1 MGSEKES
8 LQGEQVMLTMFAIG
22 RHYFYVYYDE
32 EQYFHDLHGL
42 SYRGESV
49 KKKFIELKCGTH
61 LRKMHRKIMEAL
73 GLDRESHK
81 ISIMYRA
88 PQLLHGS
95 GVEAPHLLLLD
106 VQPSFADAT
115 PLPYNNQPCSA
126 IDDVDETE
134 VLGATHTHDMG
145 GSSHTYEHVQAD
157 MDRGID
163 IDTSRDVYKEFIDID
178 GLVDDAE
185 VLDVPLIEN
194 NEKDCPTT
202 VPIPEWFTSNTW
214 DNIKDPSP
222 ALGTGH
228 LTSWHKGEHP
238 AIGMLFKSKAS
249 VHKKHGLWQISKCTA
264 SHNCSSLQVATDG
277 QIMDS
282 KFISIAL
289 EKYVREDLTR
299 KFLAALSDADPDT
312 VTMLKCDPRVPRTCI
327 FNPAFWAFRPCIR
340 GFRHCRPVISID
352 AMHLYGKYKGKLL
365 IAMATDGNNEVYPLT
380 FAVVESESTET
391 WGWFL
396 ACLLTYVTDRT
407 NLCIISDRIMGYNH
421 ASMTPLGATCNRP

>member
-1 MGSEKES
+1 MIRSTQRCDEGSDMHNDLTFTLQLVVELGRLKLAVTLTEAVHISTQALGRGGQSGGSRGGGRRGGGRAGRSRMTKLDPINEEGDDSGAEES
-8 LQGEQVMLTMFAIG
+8 WLGTDWVLFDDGGRTPRCTSSAGAGPSHSAGHEGDWTGISMQNVLIGENLGGCAFVCASVWFAIG

-73 GLDRESHK
+73 G
-81 ISIMYRA
+81 
-88 PQLLHGS
+88 

-249 VHKKHGLWQISKCTA
+249 VQYVLTL
-264 SHNCSSLQVATDG
+264 SSV
-277 QIMDS
+277 
-282 KFISIAL
+282 
-289 EKYVREDLTR
+289 
-299 KFLAALSDADPDT
+299 
-312 VTMLKCDPRVPRTCI
+312 
-327 FNPAFWAFRPCIR
+327 
-340 GFRHCRPVISID
+340 
-352 AMHLYGKYKGKLL
+352 
-365 IAMATDGNNEVYPLT
+365 
-380 FAVVESESTET
+380 
-391 WGWFL
+391 
-396 ACLLTYVTDRT
+396 
-407 NLCIISDRIMGYNH
+407 
-421 ASMTPLGATCNRP
+421 